1 MKICTIIGARPQ
13 FIKAAAVSR
22 AIAAHNR
29 QTLNLDLGTSNIEL
43 RTLNFEHSSS
53 VEPRTLNIEHSSSVE
68 PGTLN
73 VEHRTLNEIILHTGQ
88 HYDDGMS
95 AVFFRELEIPE
106 PKYNLA
112 IGSGSHGAQTGQML
126 AAIEKVLIEE
136 KPDWVLIY
144 GDTNSTLAGAL
155 AAAKLH
161 IPIAHV
167 EAGLRSFNR
176 RMPEEINR
184 IVADQLST
192 LLLCPSQ
199 VAVDNLAAEGIG
211 GNPMVRQA
219 HHDKQGCHPE
229 PSLSEPPPALRAT
242 SAGGGQKESSP
253 VNLEQ
258 SSNIEHRTLNI
269 EQATSVVITGDVM
282 ADALQFAATKVS
294 NQSDILGRLGLQPQR
309 YILATVHRA
318 ENTDDPK
325 RLRNIMAALAELAE
339 REPVILPL
347 HPRTRKILERTSNL
361 EPRTLNFE
369 HRTLNL
375 EHSPPVEPR
384 TLNIE
389 QSSSVEPRTLNIE
402 PRTLNIERPSS
413 LRLIE
418 PLGYFD
424 IIALEKSARML
435 LTDSGGMQKEAY
447 WLKVPC
453 ITLRDETEWVETVE
467 SGWNILTGADSDRI
481 VTAVQNFKA
490 PATHPPLYGDG
501 QAAEKILSILC
512 QNL

>member
-29 QTLNLDLGTSNIEL
+29 LTPNASPLTE
-43 RTLNFEHSSS
+43 
-53 VEPRTLNIEHSSSVE
+53 V
-68 PGTLN
+68 
-73 VEHRTLNEIILHTGQ
+73 IIHTGQ

-184 IVADQLST
+184 VVADQLST

-199 VAVDNLAAEGIG
+199 VAVDNLAAEGI
-211 GNPMVRQA
+211 PS
-219 HHDKQGCHPE
+219 HP
-229 PSLSEPPPALRAT
+229 
-242 SAGGGQKESSP
+242 
-253 VNLEQ
+253 NL
-258 SSNIEHRTLNI
+258 EHRTLNI
-269 EQATSVVITGDVM
+269 EHASSVVITGDVM
-282 ADALQFAATKVS
+282 ADALQFAATKAS
-294 NQSDILGRLGLQPQR
+294 AQSDILARLGLQPQR

-347 HPRTRKILERTSNL
+347 HPRTKKILEATHPSLLTPHASQSTMVRPLDELRAGLAHHDTQNCHPELVEGRQSYHDTSSCPPL
-361 EPRTLNFE
+361 EGVGGG
-369 HRTLNL
+369 
-375 EHSPPVEPR
+375 SPSPK
-384 TLNIE
+384 TSGLK
-389 QSSSVEPRTLNIE
+389 
-402 PRTLNIERPSS
+402 
-413 LRLIE
+413 LIP

-467 SGWNILTGADSDRI
+467 SGWNILTGADSNRI
-481 VTAVQNFKA
+481 VTAVQNFT
-490 PATHPPLYGDG
+490 PPSDHPPLYGDG
-501 QAAEKILSILC
+501 QAAEKILSVLC